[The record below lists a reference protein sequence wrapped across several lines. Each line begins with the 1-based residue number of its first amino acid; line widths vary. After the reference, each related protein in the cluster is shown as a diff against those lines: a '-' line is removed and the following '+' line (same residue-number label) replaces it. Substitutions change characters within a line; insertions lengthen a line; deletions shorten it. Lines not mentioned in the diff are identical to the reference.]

1 MLPSSAGLSVSES
14 SMMHSVAAAAGVAGT
29 GVAGTG
35 VAGAGVAGTVDGEG
49 FLVKKEVILNVPS
62 ALSFTSFFSFFS
74 FFGTPSLG
82 PRRTP
87 LSDKG
92 QDETLSRLP
101 FAV

>member
-1 MLPSSAGLSVSES
+1 
-14 SMMHSVAAAAGVAGT
+14 MMHSVAAAA
-29 GVAGTG
+29 G

-101 FAV
+101 FAVCFTSLFCFLFWNYFLIFAGIPK